1 MGELDVMS
9 SSESHITFQL
19 YFPSTM
25 YDEHKQYLIYD
36 ETHLIADFGG
46 YLGLLQPVTREQ
58 PP

>member
-1 MGELDVMS
+1 
-9 SSESHITFQL
+9 
-19 YFPSTM
+19 M